1 MLSSS
6 AATLL
11 VGAGIGFSVAAPI
24 GPIGILCIQRT
35 LTSGLAAGLLT
46 GLGAAT
52 VHVAYGA
59 VAVAGI
65 GAIAKPWLDAHA
77 VALGL
82 ISVALL
88 MGLAARTR
96 RTTIT
101 PLDKRSKSDDIRLSR
116 AYLSAVVIGLTN
128 PLTPILFFSALQ
140 AFESQSSVLMVAGVF
155 LGSVAWWI
163 TLSGVAA
170 AARAR
175 LNANLLALSG
185 RLASLSLVTL
195 GAFTLGRIVVRGFG

>member
-59 VAVAGI
+59 VAVAGL

-77 VALGL
+77 MAVGL
-82 ISVALL
+82 ISAALL
-88 MGLAARTR
+88 IGLAARTC
-96 RTTIT
+96 RTTIA
-101 PLDKRSKSDDIRLSR
+101 LDKRCKSNGIRLSR
-116 AYLSAVVIGLTN
+116 AYLSTVAIGLTN
-128 PLTPILFFSALQ
+128 PLTPILFFAALQ
-140 AFESQSSVLMVAGVF
+140 AFGSQSSLLMVAGVF

-170 AARAR
+170 AGRAR

-195 GAFTLGRIVVRGFG
+195 GAFTLGRIIVRGFG

>member
-6 AATLL
+6 ATTLL
-11 VGAGIGFSVAAPI
+11 AGAGIGFSVAAPI

-59 VAVAGI
+59 AAVAGL
-65 GAIAKPWLDAHA
+65 GVIAKPWLDAHA

-82 ISVALL
+82 ISAAILL
-88 MGLAARTR
+88 GLAARAG
-96 RTTIT
+96 RTTIA
-101 PLDKRSKSDDIRLSR
+101 LDKGSKCDSIRLSR
-116 AYLSAVVIGLTN
+116 AYLSTIIIGLTN
-128 PLTPILFFSALQ
+128 PLTPILFFAALQ
-140 AFESQSSVLMVAGVF
+140 IFGSQSSSMMVAGVF

-175 LNANLLALSG
+175 LNANLPALCG
-185 RLASLSLVTL
+185 RLAGLSLGML
-195 GAFTLGRIVVRGFG
+195 SAFTLGRILVRGFG

>member
-11 VGAGIGFSVAAPI
+11 AGAGIGFSVAAPI

-59 VAVAGI
+59 AAVAGL

-82 ISVALL
+82 ISAAILL
-88 MGLAARTR
+88 GLAARAG
-96 RTTIT
+96 RTTIA
-101 PLDKRSKSDDIRLSR
+101 LEKGSKFDSIRLSH
-116 AYLSAVVIGLTN
+116 AYLSTIIIGLTN
-128 PLTPILFFSALQ
+128 PLTPILFFAALQ
-140 AFESQSSVLMVAGVF
+140 TFGSQSSSMMVAGVF

-163 TLSGVAA
+163 TLSGFAA

-175 LNANLLALSG
+175 LNANLLALCG
-185 RLASLSLVTL
+185 RLAGLSLVTL
-195 GAFTLGRIVVRGFG
+195 GAFTLARIVVRGFG

>member
-11 VGAGIGFSVAAPI
+11 AGAGIGFSVAAPI

-59 VAVAGI
+59 VAVAGL

-77 VALGL
+77 VALGV
-82 ISVALL
+82 ISAALL

-96 RTTIT
+96 RTTIA
-101 PLDKRSKSDDIRLSR
+101 LDKRSKSDGIRLSR
-116 AYLSAVVIGLTN
+116 AYLSTVVIGLTN
-128 PLTPILFFSALQ
+128 PLTPILFFAALQ
-140 AFESQSSVLMVAGVF
+140 AFGNQSSLLMVAGVF

-185 RLASLSLVTL
+185 KLAGLSLVTL

>member
-6 AATLL
+6 ATTLL
-11 VGAGIGFSVAAPI
+11 AGAGIGFSVAAPI

-59 VAVAGI
+59 AAVAGL
-65 GAIAKPWLDAHA
+65 GVIAKPWLDAHA

-82 ISVALL
+82 ISAAILL
-88 MGLAARTR
+88 GLAARAG
-96 RTTIT
+96 RTTIA
-101 PLDKRSKSDDIRLSR
+101 LDKGSKCDSIRLSR
-116 AYLSAVVIGLTN
+116 AYLSTIIIGLTN
-128 PLTPILFFSALQ
+128 PLTPILFFAALQ
-140 AFESQSSVLMVAGVF
+140 TFGSQSSSMMVAGVF

-175 LNANLLALSG
+175 LNANLPALCG
-185 RLASLSLVTL
+185 RLAGLSLGML
-195 GAFTLGRIVVRGFG
+195 SAFTLGRILVRGFG

>member
-6 AATLL
+6 AASLL
-11 VGAGIGFSVAAPI
+11 AGAGIGFSVAAPI

-59 VAVAGI
+59 VAVAGL
-65 GAIAKPWLDAHA
+65 GAIAKPWLDGHE

-82 ISVALL
+82 ISATLL
-88 MGLAARTR
+88 LGLAARSL
-96 RTTIT
+96 RTTIA
-101 PLDKRSKSDDIRLSR
+101 PDKRSKSDGIRLSR
-116 AYLSAVVIGLTN
+116 AYLSTVVIGLTN
-128 PLTPILFFSALQ
+128 PLTPILFFAALQ
-140 AFESQSSVLMVAGVF
+140 AFESQSSSLMVAGVF

-163 TLSGVAA
+163 TLSGVVA

-175 LNANLLALSG
+175 LNANLLALTG
-185 RLASLSLVTL
+185 RLAGMSLTALV
-195 GAFTLGRIVVRGFG
+195 AFTLGRIVVRGFG

>member
-11 VGAGIGFSVAAPI
+11 AGAGIGFSVAAPI

-59 VAVAGI
+59 VAVAGL

-82 ISVALL
+82 ISAALL

-96 RTTIT
+96 RTTIA
-101 PLDKRSKSDDIRLSR
+101 LDKRSKSDGIRLSR
-116 AYLSAVVIGLTN
+116 AYLSTIVIGLSN
-128 PLTPILFFSALQ
+128 PLTPILFFAALQ
-140 AFESQSSVLMVAGVF
+140 AFGSQSSMLMVAGVF

-185 RLASLSLVTL
+185 RLAGLSLVTL
-195 GAFTLGRIVVRGFG
+195 GAFTLARIVVRGFS

>member
-11 VGAGIGFSVAAPI
+11 AGAGIGFSVAAPI

-52 VHVAYGA
+52 VHVAYGT
-59 VAVAGI
+59 VAVIGL
-65 GAIAKPWLDAHA
+65 GAIAKPWLDGHE
-77 VALGL
+77 VVLGL
-82 ISVALL
+82 ISSTLL
-88 MGLAARTR
+88 LGLAARSLR
-96 RTTIT
+96 KTIA
-101 PLDKRSKSDDIRLSR
+101 LDKRSKSDGVRLSR
-116 AYLSAVVIGLTN
+116 AYLSTVIIGLSN
-128 PLTPILFFSALQ
+128 PLTPILFFAALQ
-140 AFESQSSVLMVAGVF
+140 AFGGQSSLLMVAGVF

-163 TLSGVAA
+163 ILSGVAA

-185 RLASLSLVTL
+185 RLAGLSLVTL
-195 GAFTLGRIVVRGFG
+195 GSITLARIVVRSFG